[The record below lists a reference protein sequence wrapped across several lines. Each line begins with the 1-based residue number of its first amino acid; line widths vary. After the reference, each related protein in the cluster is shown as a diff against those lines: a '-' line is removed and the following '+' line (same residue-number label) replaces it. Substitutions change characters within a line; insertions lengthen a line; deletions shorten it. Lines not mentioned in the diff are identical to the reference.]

1 MLAISPSS
9 ISFTSFFQKYG
20 SRDTNMK
27 YLMSIFT
34 VSHHILN
41 LITLTLLHRKI
52 AKLLSYKSTLI
63 LTYNIT
69 RLVYWYKFT

>member
-27 YLMSIFT
+27 LYVNFHCKPSYFKPDYFGIT
-34 VSHHILN
+34 AQKNSQN
-41 LITLTLLHRKI
+41 WPLIKAH
-52 AKLLSYKSTLI
+52 
-63 LTYNIT
+63 
-69 RLVYWYKFT
+69 